1 MNSDKNLYQSFA
13 QGDISAF
20 EELVFRHRH
29 NLTYFIM
36 QYVKSYHISEEIAQE
51 VFAYIYVY
59 PDKYSS
65 KYEFKT
71 YLFMLGKRRA
81 IDYLRKNSRYT
92 FLSVDAAHAVD
103 YDSLEN
109 IIFQREKDK
118 MIRAALDELKE
129 EYRIVLMLVYLNGL
143 SLAETAVVMNKS
155 VSSVKILTHRAKK
168 RLKQV
173 LEKGGKVYEI

>member
-1 MNSDKNLYQSFA
+1 MNSDKNLYQTFV

-36 QYVKSYHISEEIAQE
+36 QYVKSYHISEDIAQE
-51 VFAYIYVY
+51 VFAYIYVN
-59 PDKYSS
+59 PDKYCSN
-65 KYEFKT
+65 YEFKT
-71 YLFMLGKRRA
+71 YLFMIGKRRA

-92 FLSVDAAHAVD
+92 FLSVEAAEVID

-109 IIFQREKDK
+109 AIFQKEKDK
-118 MIRAALDELKE
+118 VLREALNELKE

-155 VSSVKILTHRAKK
+155 VSSVKILSHRAKK

-173 LEKGGKVYEI
+173 LEKGGKIYEI

>member
-1 MNSDKNLYQSFA
+1 MNSDKNLYETFMA
-13 QGDISAF
+13 GDISAF

-36 QYVKSYHISEEIAQE
+36 QYVKSYHISEDIAQE
-51 VFAYIYVY
+51 VFAYIYVN

-65 KYEFKT
+65 NYEFKT

-92 FLSVDAAHAVD
+92 FLSVEDTDVVD

-109 IIFQREKDK
+109 IIFQKERDK
-118 MIRAALDELKE
+118 VLKEALDELKE

-155 VSSVKILTHRAKK
+155 VSSVKILSHRAKK
-168 RLKQV
+168 RLKQI
-173 LEKGGKVYEI
+173 LEKGGTVYEI